1 MSIVVPPLRRRPRPD
16 ARHVARTRSFRA
28 SPNYPWVE
36 ILPGLTMFCV
46 ALGLNLFA
54 DVIPDVLNPRRSNQ
68 SRA

>member
-1 MSIVVPPLRRRPRPD
+1 
-16 ARHVARTRSFRA
+16 
-28 SPNYPWVE
+28 
-36 ILPGLTMFCV
+36 MFCV